1 MTDENSNMEVDIS
14 YAPRME
20 ILSSMPSIK
29 TTFTESDSNGNE
41 VQRSIKNEFMKPMF
55 HQNYKNIVNS
65 IKWDEEISLE
75 EADSLLEKSFYPFK
89 EVYAFILSLC
99 ILEMFLFA

>member
-1 MTDENSNMEVDIS
+1 MTDENANMEVDIG
-14 YAPRME
+14 YVPRME

-29 TTFTESDSNGNE
+29 TTFTEKDSNGNE

-55 HQNYKNIVNS
+55 HQNYKNIINS
-65 IKWDEEISLE
+65 IKWEEEISLE

-89 EVYAFILSLC
+89 EVSFQVHCASY
-99 ILEMFLFA
+99 

>member
-1 MTDENSNMEVDIS
+1 MKKKDLEWMTDENANMEVDIG
-14 YAPRME
+14 YVPRME

-29 TTFTESDSNGNE
+29 TTFMDEDSNGNG

-55 HQNYKNIVNS
+55 HQNYKNVISS

-75 EADSLLEKSFYPFK
+75 EADSLLERSFYPFK
-89 EVYAFILSLC
+89 EVQS
-99 ILEMFLFA
+99 